1 VVTVAELGR
10 RLRGLLEGETLG
22 LWVEGEISGFRV
34 VPSGHA
40 YFTLKDERE
49 DAAIDCVMYR
59 TAPVRA
65 RNLLADGERLVL
77 GGKVTF
83 WPPRGRT
90 QLVVDRAK
98 PAGRGALLEALARL
112 KEKLAA
118 EGLFDPAKKRPLPAE
133 PRTIGVVTSAG
144 GAAIHD
150 IVKVAFRRGPVH
162 IVLAPAQVQGQG
174 AAAQI
179 ARALGEL
186 ARFPGIDAVIVGRG
200 GGSSDDLSAFND
212 EALVRAVR
220 ACPVPVVAA
229 VGHEIDVSLVDLA
242 ADVRASTPSQAAELL
257 VPDTRSRVAMLRQL
271 ERRLAMAVRRG
282 LDERLERV
290 DDLERDLATHG
301 RRIIA
306 TRRDRLARLERRLSA
321 RHPAAV
327 LRVARAAIAPLEQ
340 RLRVAIERKVAR
352 PRVRVPDLAARLE
365 RSMIALVNARRA
377 RLAEH
382 AARLDAL
389 SPLAVLS
396 RGYAIVS
403 NAHGSVVRAAGELA
417 AGDDVRVRLGRGTFE
432 ARVAAVDVPSDEP
445 S

>member
-1 VVTVAELGR
+1 MPLFEDASPSRPDAEASEPTVTVAELGR

-22 LWVEGEISGFRV
+22 LWVEGEVSGVRV

-65 RNLLADGERLVL
+65 RKLLADGERLVL

-112 KEKLAA
+112 KEKLAS

-133 PRTIGVVTSAG
+133 PRIVGVVTSAG

-186 ARFPGIDAVIVGRG
+186 TRFPGIDAIVVGRG

-220 ACPVPVVAA
+220 ACPVPVVSA

-242 ADVRASTPSQAAELL
+242 ADVRASTRNCNTPIL
-257 VPDTRSRVAMLRQL
+257 
-271 ERRLAMAVRRG
+271 
-282 LDERLERV
+282 
-290 DDLERDLATHG
+290 
-301 RRIIA
+301 
-306 TRRDRLARLERRLSA
+306 
-321 RHPAAV
+321 
-327 LRVARAAIAPLEQ
+327 
-340 RLRVAIERKVAR
+340 
-352 PRVRVPDLAARLE
+352 
-365 RSMIALVNARRA
+365 
-377 RLAEH
+377 
-382 AARLDAL
+382 
-389 SPLAVLS
+389 
-396 RGYAIVS
+396 
-403 NAHGSVVRAAGELA
+403 
-417 AGDDVRVRLGRGTFE
+417 
-432 ARVAAVDVPSDEP
+432 
-445 S
+445 